1 MSSGATAQHCS
12 APVQGTACSALAGIY
27 GALSVQSLPPSALC
41 QQRIVMLGAGSAGI
55 GVCSLTAKAMMKH
68 GMTQEQ
74 AQAHFWVCDKEGLVT
89 HHRNQLPPHVQG
101 FARWDRHSTDGE
113 GLLDVVKRVKPTGA
127 EPPDASLPMTGQAA
141 CSDVLCMLC

>member
-1 MSSGATAQHCS
+1 MVASKPRSVA
-12 APVQGTACSALAGIY
+12 VQGTACSALAGIY
-27 GALSVQSLPPSALC
+27 GSLSVQNLPPSALC

-89 HHRNQLPPHVQG
+89 HHRDQLPPHVQG

-113 GLLDVVKRVKPTGA
+113 GLLEVIKRVKPTGA
-127 EPPDASLPMTGQAA
+127 RLRTAA
-141 CSDVLCMLC
+141 